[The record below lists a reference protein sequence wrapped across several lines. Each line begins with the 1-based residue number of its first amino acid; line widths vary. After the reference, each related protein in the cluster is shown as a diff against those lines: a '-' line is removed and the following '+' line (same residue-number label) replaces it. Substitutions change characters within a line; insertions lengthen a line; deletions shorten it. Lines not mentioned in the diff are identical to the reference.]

1 MIDTVGHFL
10 IFSTQGF
17 RDFLSLTKD
26 TIISLFTPP
35 FRWKETI
42 QQLYF
47 VANGSLFIVGF
58 CVSFAAIVT
67 ILESSYHMK
76 LVIQNDSMVPGFASM
91 LILRELGA
99 VVSSLLLTSRVG
111 AGFAAEV
118 GSMKVTEQ
126 VDALRMLGIDPVK
139 FIVVPRLIAC
149 SLGAC
154 ALTIIANILCLFCAA
169 LVCEAYLGF
178 TFGMFKTAM
187 VRFVGFQDLIFAAI
201 KGAVFGSVI
210 PLISC
215 FFGFRCKSGAEGVG
229 FATTQS
235 VVAGSVTIIV
245 LDFILTYFFSHFY

>member
-1 MIDTVGHFL
+1 MIDILGNFL

-17 RDFLSLTKD
+17 REFIALLKDTFLSL
-26 TIISLFTPP
+26 LTPP

-42 QQLYF
+42 QQFYF
-47 VANGSLFIVGF
+47 VANGSLFIVAF
-58 CVSFAAIVT
+58 CVGFAAIVT
-67 ILESSYHMK
+67 ILESSFHMK
-76 LVIQNDSMVPGFASM
+76 MVIQNDSMVPGFASM

-118 GSMKVTEQ
+118 GSMTVTEQ

-139 FIVVPRLIAC
+139 FIVVPRLVAC
-149 SLGAC
+149 TIGSAV
-154 ALTIIANILCLFCAA
+154 LTVIANIICLYFAA
-169 LVCEAYLGF
+169 LVCEAYMGF
-178 TFGMFKTAM
+178 TFGMFRTAM
-187 VRFVGFQDLIFAAI
+187 IRFVGFQDLVFAAI

-229 FATTQS
+229 VATTQS

-245 LDFILTYFFSHFY
+245 LDFILSFIFSHFY